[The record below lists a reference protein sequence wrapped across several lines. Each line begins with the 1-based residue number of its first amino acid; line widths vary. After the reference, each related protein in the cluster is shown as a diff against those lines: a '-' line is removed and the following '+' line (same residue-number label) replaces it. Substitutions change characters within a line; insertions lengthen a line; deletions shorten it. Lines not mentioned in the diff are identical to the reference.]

1 MRDLEEEIC
10 LCKHAARV
18 AKNLPEKLEL
28 EKKRRSLET
37 KRDEAWKEDESA
49 ASEIE
54 KKKDSLIDEVEKK
67 LRQNLNQ

>member
-1 MRDLEEEIC
+1 M
-10 LCKHAARV
+10 
-18 AKNLPEKLEL
+18 
-28 EKKRRSLET
+28 
-37 KRDEAWKEDESA
+37 RDEAWKEDESA